1 MDYASFDDALGPA
14 LLSRARNSI
23 AQALGL
29 PLRDEPGHPALA
41 RPGATFVTLQRLGS
55 LRGCIG
61 RLQAGTHSL
70 DEDVRLNARRAAFSD
85 PRFPALEV
93 HEWSGLEVEVSLLDA
108 PEPMM
113 AASEAH
119 ALGLLRPGVDGVI
132 FAWRGHQ
139 STFLPQ
145 VWEQLPEPR
154 VFLAH
159 LKRKAGLP
167 SDFWHAEVRL
177 SRYRVRKFEEAPIT
191 Q

>member
-1 MDYASFDDALGPA
+1 MTHASFEHSLGPA

-29 PLRDEPGHPALA
+29 PLQAEPAHPALA
-41 RPGATFVTLQRLGS
+41 QPGATFVTLHRLGS

-61 RLQAGTHSL
+61 RLQAGSHSL

-93 HEWSGLEVEVSLLDA
+93 HEWSALEVEVSLLDP
-108 PEPMM
+108 PEPMTVG
-113 AASEAH
+113 SEAH
-119 ALGLLRPGVDGVI
+119 ALDLLRPGVDGVI
-132 FAWRGHQ
+132 LGWRGHQ

-167 SDFWHAEVRL
+167 SDFWHAEVQL

-191 Q
+191 R